1 MNKTFL
7 LSLVALLFLA
17 GAEVVA
23 ARDRIELEDGSVVL
37 GKILSADG
45 GKLQLE
51 TIFAGT
57 IEIAQA
63 KIKNLTT
70 DEPVNVSFL
79 TGSVVLGKVEP
90 SAEGIKIVGAEQ
102 QVTSPTGKI
111 AAIWRQGTDSPE
123 QKKLKAE
130 AAARKHKW
138 TYEAAFSLTGR
149 TGESEKID
157 GALAFKATLASSR
170 DKLVLSAAAERA
182 RDSGVDTANRQYLSA
197 DYTTFTTEENGW
209 YARSSLER
217 DLVRELDLRS
227 NTAVGLTH
235 RLIKDKHED
244 LQFRLG
250 GTYVYENYSNDTTF
264 ESPGLDVAFLYTYN
278 FTTAKLTDE
287 FGYQPAFKDFSNYR
301 VHNLFGYEI
310 PLGASKWKLKL
321 GTDTEYQS
329 TPPLGA
335 DKLDTTYFTSLLLT
349 M

>member
-1 MNKTFL
+1 MKKTFL
-7 LSLVALLFLA
+7 FSIVAWLFLVGA
-17 GAEVVA
+17 GVA
-23 ARDRIELEDGSVVL
+23 PARDRVELEDGSVVL
-37 GKILSADG
+37 GKILSANG

-51 TIFAGT
+51 TTFAGT

-63 KIKNLTT
+63 RIKNLTT
-70 DEPVNVSFL
+70 DEPVNVSLL
-79 TGSVVLGKVEP
+79 TGSVIFGKVEP
-90 SAEGIKIVGAEQ
+90 SAEGIKIVGPEQ

-123 QKKLKAE
+123 QKKLNAD
-130 AAARKHKW
+130 AAARKRKW

-157 GALAFKATLASSR
+157 GLLSFKAVLASSR

-182 RDSGVDTANRQYLSA
+182 RDSGVDTANRQYLSG
-197 DYTTFTTEENGW
+197 DYTYFTTPENGW
-209 YARSSLER
+209 YARSTLEK

-227 NTAVGLTH
+227 NNALGLTH

-278 FTTAKLTDE
+278 FATAKLTDE

-301 VHNLFGYEI
+301 MHNVFGYEV
-310 PLGASKWKLKL
+310 PLGATKWKLKL

-329 TPPLGA
+329 TPPPGA